1 MKRYGGDLRK
11 AKRIL
16 LLFTVLI
23 AVLWLPV
30 LWLGNEIDSSTDFFS
45 IPITWAYT
53 LILLPI
59 ALTVVIS
66 IARRLFEQANR

>member
-16 LLFTVLI
+16 LLFTALI

-30 LWLGNEIDSSTDFFS
+30 LWLGNEIDSRTDFFS
-45 IPITWAYT
+45 IPITWAYA

-66 IARRLFEQANR
+66 VARRLFEQANR

>member
-16 LLFTVLI
+16 LLCAALI

-30 LWLGNEIDSSTDFFS
+30 LWLGDEIDSTADFFS
-45 IPITWAYT
+45 IPITWAYA

-59 ALTVVIS
+59 ALVAVIS
-66 IARRLFEQANR
+66 ASRRLFEQANR

>member
-30 LWLGNEIDSSTDFFS
+30 LWLGNEIDSRTDFFS
-45 IPITWAYT
+45 IPITWAYA

-59 ALTVVIS
+59 VLTIVIS